1 MTTTFYLYAF
11 LDDFVLLYPLY
22 ALLFTDTG
30 LSVAQISSLFVI
42 WSLTG
47 IVLEVPSGVWADAV
61 SRRLLLAGAPLLG
74 AVGFGL
80 WVAAPSYWVF
90 ALGFVLWGARGAL
103 QSGASEALL
112 YDELDRLGLAD
123 RYGRVI
129 GRASTVSLLG
139 VLLAIAVATPV
150 FAVGGYPAVGVAS
163 VLASLLCAL
172 VALALPEHRTPAS
185 AAVPALPEAAVAVPA
200 VPETT
205 VAVTAGGADAHGRV
219 GPETVDASSVTLREK
234 ETADPGPGG
243 GRGGIAVAPGELVQ
257 VVAPAPVAEV
267 EPSGPLAIL
276 RVALA
281 EARNSR
287 AVRRALLLL
296 PAMLGI
302 WGGLD
307 EYVPLLAGEVV
318 PASNVPLLV
327 LLVWVGVMLGGLL
340 TPLGQRLT
348 ARQFA
353 VTVGAAAIA
362 LAVGALA
369 GRPAGFVLVAVAFC
383 ALQMASLVADVRLQE
398 SITGPARATVTSLAG
413 LGTELVTIAVY
424 GGYAL
429 ASTVAGHGVV
439 FGLLALPYL
448 VLAVG
453 LGRAGA
459 GGDRRRTVAGG
470 SR

>member
-1 MTTTFYLYAF
+1 MPVTSSPAPTARARRLTTTFYLYAF
-11 LDDFVLLYPLY
+11 LDDFVLLYPVY

-30 LSVAQISSLFVI
+30 LSVAQISSLFVV

-47 IVLEVPSGVWADAV
+47 ILLEVPSGVWADAV
-61 SRRLLLAGAPLLG
+61 SRRLLLAVAPLLG

-90 ALGFVLWGARGAL
+90 ALGFVLWGVRGAL
-103 QSGASEALL
+103 QSGAAEALL

-139 VLLAIAVATPV
+139 ALLAIAVATPV
-150 FAVGGYPAVGVAS
+150 FAAGGYPAVGVAS
-163 VLASLLCAL
+163 VLASLLCA
-172 VALALPEHRTPAS
+172 VVGLALPEHRTPAPGVG
-185 AAVPALPEAAVAVPA
+185 VP
-200 VPETT
+200 T
-205 VAVTAGGADAHGRV
+205 
-219 GPETVDASSVTLREK
+219 GPETA
-234 ETADPGPGG
+234 GPGLDRGSG
-243 GRGGIAVAPGELVQ
+243 GGVAPSGELVR
-257 VVAPAPVAEV
+257 VAPAQPATED
-267 EPSGPLAIL
+267 PSPGPLAIL

-302 WGGLD
+302 WGGLE
-307 EYVPLLAGEVV
+307 EYLPLLAGEVT
-318 PASNVPLLV
+318 PTAGVPLLV
-327 LLVWVGVMLGGLL
+327 LLVWAGVMLGGLL

-348 ARQFA
+348 ARRFGA
-353 VTVGAAAIA
+353 AVGAASIA

-369 GRPAGFVLVAVAFC
+369 GRPAGFVLVAAAFC
-383 ALQMASLVADVRLQE
+383 VLQMASLVADVRLQE

-413 LGTELVTIAVY
+413 LGTELVTIGVY

-439 FGLLALPYL
+439 FALLACPYL
-448 VLAVG
+448 VLAVA
-453 LGRAGA
+453 LRRAGA
-459 GGDRRRTVAGG
+459 SWDRRRPVPGG
-470 SR
+470 RR

>member
-1 MTTTFYLYAF
+1 MPVISSPAPTARARRLTTTFYLYAF
-11 LDDFVLLYPLY
+11 LDDFVLLYPVY

-47 IVLEVPSGVWADAV
+47 IVLEIPSGVWADAV
-61 SRRLLLAGAPLLG
+61 SRRLLLGAAPLLG

-139 VLLAIAVATPV
+139 ALLAIAVATPV

-163 VLASLLCAL
+163 VLASLLCAA
-172 VALALPEHRTPAS
+172 VGLALPEHRAPAPT
-185 AAVPALPEAAVAVPA
+185 ALRPA
-200 VPETT
+200 
-205 VAVTAGGADAHGRV
+205 
-219 GPETVDASSVTLREK
+219 GPETVD
-234 ETADPGPGG
+234 PGSGG
-243 GRGGIAVAPGELVQ
+243 GLGGSAGASGDLVRLT
-257 VVAPAPVAEV
+257 PAPVAETGA
-267 EPSGPLAIL
+267 PGQLAIL

-281 EARNSR
+281 EARNSPP
-287 AVRRALLLL
+287 VRRALLLL
-296 PAMLGI
+296 PAMVGI
-302 WGGLD
+302 WGGLE
-307 EYVPLLAGEVV
+307 EYVPLLAGDVA
-318 PASNVPLLV
+318 PAAGVPLLV
-327 LLVWVGVMLGGLL
+327 LLVWAGVMLGGLL

-348 ARQFA
+348 ARRFA
-353 VTVGAAAIA
+353 GTVGAASIA
-362 LAVGALA
+362 LAVGALT
-369 GRPAGFVLVAVAFC
+369 GRPAGFVLVAAAFC

-398 SITGPARATVTSLAG
+398 SIGGPARATVTSLAG
-413 LGTELVTIAVY
+413 LGTELVTIGVY

-448 VLAVG
+448 ALAVG
-453 LGRAGA
+453 LRRAGA
-459 GGDRRRTVAGG
+459 GRHRR
-470 SR
+470 

>member
-1 MTTTFYLYAF
+1 MPVTSSSAPAARARRLITTFYLYAF
-11 LDDFVLLYPLY
+11 LDDFVLLYPVY

-61 SRRLLLAGAPLLG
+61 SRRLLLAGGPLLG

-139 VLLAIAVATPV
+139 ALLAIAVASPV

-163 VLASLLCAL
+163 VLASLLCAA
-172 VALALPEHRTPAS
+172 VGLALPEHRAPAPPAAPS
-185 AAVPALPEAAVAVPA
+185 ADP
-200 VPETT
+200 VPE
-205 VAVTAGGADAHGRV
+205 
-219 GPETVDASSVTLREK
+219 
-234 ETADPGPGG
+234 GG
-243 GRGGIAVAPGELVQ
+243 GVVASGGGTRVPSGDLVQ
-257 VVAPAPVAEV
+257 LAPAPVV
-267 EPSGPLAIL
+267 EAGASGPLAIL
-276 RVALA
+276 RGALA
-281 EARNSR
+281 EARQSR
-287 AVRRALLLL
+287 TVRRALLIL

-302 WGGLD
+302 WGGLE
-307 EYVPLLAGEVV
+307 EYVPLLAGEVA
-318 PASNVPLLV
+318 PAADVPLLV
-327 LLVWVGVMLGGLL
+327 LLVWAGVMLGGLL
-340 TPLGQRLT
+340 TPFGQRLP
-348 ARQFA
+348 ARWFA
-353 VTVGAAAIA
+353 VVVGAASITLA
-362 LAVGALA
+362 LGALT
-369 GRPAGFVLVAVAFC
+369 GRPAGFVLVAAAFC

-398 SITGPARATVTSLAG
+398 SIAGPARATVTSLAG

-448 VLAVG
+448 VLAIG
-453 LGRAGA
+453 LGRTTAER
-459 GGDRRRTVAGG
+459 DRRRTARG
-470 SR
+470 RR